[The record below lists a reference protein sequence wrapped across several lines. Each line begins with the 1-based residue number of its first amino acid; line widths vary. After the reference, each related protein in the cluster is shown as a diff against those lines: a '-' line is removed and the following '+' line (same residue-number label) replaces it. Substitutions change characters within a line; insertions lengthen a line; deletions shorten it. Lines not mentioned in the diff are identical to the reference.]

1 MFKTKNPNST
11 LYTIVVPIYNGKN
24 ITIKIAKGI
33 TFFNREKILKI
44 GRRVIALKI
53 NVIITNVKIK

>member
-11 LYTIVVPIYNGKN
+11 LYTILFPIYNGKN
-24 ITIKIAKGI
+24 ITIKIAKG
-33 TFFNREKILKI
+33 TMFFNREKILKI

-53 NVIITNVKIK
+53 NVITTKVKIK